1 MEIRNRT
8 KSTHSNNEDSAQS
21 ASYYKELEMHLEELE
36 EEL

>member
-8 KSTHSNNEDSAQS
+8 KSTHSNEDSAQS